1 MNALPATARR
11 LRVRLAWLALLAGV
25 AAAAP
30 AAERAGWDFDLA
42 TLEGD
47 RFVQASQIAG
57 PVLVNFWGRD
67 CPPCVAELPRLQAF
81 ARDQRDWTLLLVA
94 TDPPQEA
101 RVFLQRRG
109 ITLPALKSGPNVVP
123 LMRAAGNRTGG
134 LPFTVALRDGHV
146 CRIHE
151 GELSDAALEDL
162 RVSCGGAASGGSR

>member
-1 MNALPATARR
+1 MSPFLFAARR
-11 LRVRLAWLALLAGV
+11 VAKRLVWVWLGGLATSV
-25 AAAAP
+25 HAADSGA
-30 AAERAGWDFDLA
+30 WDFTLP

-47 RFVQASQIAG
+47 RFVQASRLQG

-81 ARDQRDWTLLLVA
+81 ARDQRAWTLLLVA
-94 TDPPQEA
+94 TDPPQDA

-146 CRIHE
+146 CRVHE
-151 GELSDAALEDL
+151 GELSDEALDEL
-162 RVSCGGAASGGSR
+162 RALCSGSGVDRP